1 MRTPLAALIV
11 AATLSVPFGVVTG
24 SPASATPCDHS
35 VNSSTYKGRV
45 FVEDTTNGDISYYN
59 RTVDPV
65 TRNLAFGRSV
75 ANTVNKH
82 WEVGGK
88 VSGGW
93 GPVKAEIS
101 ANYGESY
108 TKAATRTESDS
119 ITMTIRPK
127 HTGWVRAISYTKVV
141 YWQAGGRTKLVAL
154 LRWRD
159 LGWPGWRIR
168 ATSLSRRR
176 CFL

>member
-1 MRTPLAALIV
+1 
-11 AATLSVPFGVVTG
+11 
-24 SPASATPCDHS
+24 

-141 YWQAGGRTKLVAL
+141 YWQAKSERWNAAKEKCVPTVISRAFWGAPMIQLVPTTKKGHHFPGRQVL
-154 LRWRD
+154 
-159 LGWPGWRIR
+159 P
-168 ATSLSRRR
+168 
-176 CFL
+176 